1 MTNDKGILIR
11 NIYYMLS
18 YAFSN
23 LRKNNYENVAKEEFE
38 RIEDL
43 FAEILYKGISAQLKL
58 GLYKEYIYKDAELPL
73 LRGKLNIAQ
82 TIKLR
87 TNQKNLLGCEFDELS
102 ENNIFNQILKTVA
115 EMLIF
120 RSDIK
125 VERKRQLKNILVFF
139 QEIDTINPSEI
150 KWNTLKFQNNN
161 KGYRM
166 LINICYFVL
175 EGMLLTT
182 EKGKYRVSTFSEEH
196 MNKLFERFVLEY
208 YKVHYKDLKVSAPT
222 IKWDLSEERDCVID
236 FLPEMKSD
244 IVIADENHTL
254 IIDTKYYTKTL
265 QTNFDHKTIHSN
277 NLYQIFTYVK
287 NKDVEKKG
295 NVSGVLLYAKTQERV
310 LPIMDAKFG
319 GNRIM
324 VKTLDLDKEFK
335 DIEQQLNQI
344 IVDFFP
350 N

>member
-11 NIYYMLS
+11 NVYYMLS
-18 YAFSN
+18 YAFSS
-23 LRKNNYENVAKEEFE
+23 LRKNNYEDVAKEDFE

-43 FAEILYKGISAQLKL
+43 FAEILYKGISAQLKF
-58 GLYKEYIYKDAELPL
+58 GLYREYIHKTSELPL
-73 LRGKLNIAQ
+73 LRGKLDINN
-82 TIKLR
+82 TIKMR
-87 TNQKNLLGCEFDELS
+87 VAQKNLLGCEYDELS

-115 EMLIF
+115 ELLIYK
-120 RSDIK
+120 SDVK
-125 VERKRQLKNILVFF
+125 AERKRQLKNILIFF
-139 QEIDTINPSEI
+139 KDVDSINSSEI

-161 KGYRM
+161 KSYRM

-222 IKWDLSEERDCVID
+222 IKWDLSEEYDCMID

-287 NKDVEKKG
+287 NQDVSNRG
-295 NVSGVLLYAKTQERV
+295 NVSGILLYAKTQEETHPF
-310 LPIMDAKFG
+310 LDAKFG
-319 GNRIM
+319 NNRIM
-324 VKTLDLDKEFK
+324 VKTLDLNQEFE
-335 DIEQQLNQI
+335 IIREQLDQI
-344 IVDFFP
+344 KFEFFG
-350 N
+350 